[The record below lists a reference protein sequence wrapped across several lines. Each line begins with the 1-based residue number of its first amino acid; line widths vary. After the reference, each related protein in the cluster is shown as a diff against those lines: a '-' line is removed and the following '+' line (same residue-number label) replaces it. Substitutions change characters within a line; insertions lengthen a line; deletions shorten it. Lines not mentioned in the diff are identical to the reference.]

1 MKNHNQQRDHQR
13 QGHHNR
19 YQLLQQ
25 GFLAFVAGVAL
36 LFFPEFNDELR
47 PVASLLLLLGVIALT
62 LHLVLARLA
71 DHRSRALHTDSAFGP
86 TGPPH

>member
-13 QGHHNR
+13 QGHHH
-19 YQLLQQ
+19 QLLQP
-25 GFLAFVAGVAL
+25 GFLAYVAGVAL
-36 LFFPEFNDELR
+36 LFLPEFNDELR

-62 LHLVLARLA
+62 CYLVLARLA
-71 DHRSRALHTDSAFGP
+71 DHRSRARHPDSAFGP